1 LEPGLASRNIVRGFL
16 SIRDSGTEAA
26 MTSTIDSRLDS
37 SRTEVVLVGVFKP
50 DEVLPEAL
58 ARSETI
64 TSKEAS
70 AAKFKNLLQGQIVE
84 FEIDG
89 VTVQVVPQRLVVHT
103 TQVPYIR
110 AADLALKIV
119 REASPSSTVTML
131 GINREYQYKFANVE
145 ERDKFGIRIAPPIAW
160 GEFGK
165 VIEADQRAQTLNSEG
180 RSGVFSITMR
190 RMHFTDRE
198 SGWLDITVAATGTR
212 DEPGVQIRAN
222 DHYQFHTKYD
232 PESLV
237 LDHHASSRTARL
249 LDTFTKN
256 FDESI
261 KRSDMYV
268 HGLWK

>member
-1 LEPGLASRNIVRGFL
+1 
-16 SIRDSGTEAA
+16 
-26 MTSTIDSRLDS
+26 MTSSINARLDS
-37 SRTEVVLVGVFKP
+37 SRIEVVLVGTFKP

-58 ARSETI
+58 AKCETI
-64 TSKEAS
+64 TAKEAS

-119 REASPSSTVTML
+119 REASPLSTVTML

-145 ERDKFGIRIAPPIAW
+145 ERDKFGIRIAPPLAW
-160 GEFGK
+160 GEFGR
-165 VIEADQRAQTLNSEG
+165 VIDEDQRGQVPNSDD
-180 RSGVFSITMR
+180 RSGVLSMTMR
-190 RMHFTDRE
+190 RMHFKDRE
-198 SGWLDITVAATGTR
+198 GGWLDITISATGNLK
-212 DEPGVQIRAN
+212 DDVGVQVRAN
-222 DHYQFHTKYD
+222 DHYQCHPKHD

-261 KRSDMYV
+261 KRSDAFVY
-268 HGLWK
+268 GLWK